1 MDIAEEALR
10 LTTQTQNIPCYS
22 TQLTRDLHPKNIV
35 MVARINEVKSSFC
48 AILSHFF
55 SLCYRWLAVDISL
68 TASRLGKY
76 PPLATANSVN
86 SCQLAMIHFYSDK
99 VYSYDVCGYF
109 FRELITSWVKDKLVN
124 LASKLSCKL
133 SYVVWINSK
142 NWKRKRH
149 LWNRETILFLNYFWE
164 IKQERTF

>member
-1 MDIAEEALR
+1 MDIAEEALW

-35 MVARINEVKSSFC
+35 MVARINEVKFSFC

-55 SLCYRWLAVDISL
+55 SLCYRWLA
-68 TASRLGKY
+68 SRLGKY

-86 SCQLAMIHFYSDK
+86 SYQLAMIHFYSDK

-133 SYVVWINSK
+133 SYVV
-142 NWKRKRH
+142 
-149 LWNRETILFLNYFWE
+149 
-164 IKQERTF
+164 

>member
-1 MDIAEEALR
+1 MDIAEEALW

-22 TQLTRDLHPKNIV
+22 TQHTRDLHPKNIV

-133 SYVVWINSK
+133 SYVVWITVK
-142 NWKRKRH
+142 TE
-149 LWNRETILFLNYFWE
+149 REKDTYE
-164 IKQERTF
+164 IKKLYFFLTIFER